1 VDFDFGTLP
10 LSLVRRVDRACDRF
24 EAEWRAGGRPAIEP
38 YLAEASAAEQPAL
51 LRALLAVEIEHR
63 RARGESP
70 TRAEYA
76 ARFPGWEGAA
86 CAAFDDQG
94 DPRCDSTAAYVPG
107 PAGSERRA
115 SAGSLPDRET
125 GDGSERERERGR
137 RRFDVLRPHAAGGLG
152 AVFVAHDR
160 ELNREVA
167 LKAMQDQHASDPFN
181 RRRFVFEAEVTG
193 TLEHPGI
200 VPVYSLGLD
209 GDGRPY
215 YAMRFIRGETLD
227 EALSRYHAAES
238 KAQAPGARGLG
249 LRQLLTRFVAVC
261 NAVAYAHSR
270 GVIHRD
276 LKPANI
282 MLGPYGETLV
292 VDWGLARS
300 TGRGVGVG
308 DGAPAPAAGLSGA
321 APTDDSSV
329 TQTGTRLGTP
339 SYMSPEQAAGRLD
352 LIGPASDVYGLGATL
367 YHLLTGRPPF
377 VGRDVALVLADVEKG
392 AFPPPRAVEPG
403 VPRPLESICLKAM
416 AVRPEDRYATP
427 DPLARDIERWLADEP
442 VSAHP
447 EPRLARTARWLRRH
461 KSWALAGA
469 VTLVLTAA
477 VSALAAL
484 NVARAYREQVRA
496 NQKAE
501 RRFGLAMAAIEQY
514 YAGASQD
521 LLLKQP
527 QFAVL
532 RKQLLG
538 TPREFYQKLS
548 AELEQEADR
557 GPEAQA
563 ELARAYFGL
572 AMLCASLG
580 EKEEALGALTQARD
594 VNEARHRSRPGDLSA
609 RSDLARSL
617 GYLGDLY
624 LEGGA
629 LSQAEDCYRK
639 SHEIREALCREN
651 PGDIDL
657 RFQFA
662 RSSRNFGRLFR
673 AQGRT
678 DDALGS
684 YQEARRIEADLVVR
698 HPSVSRHLFD
708 LARTCENIGWLY
720 RESGRLEACV
730 PALRDALEKYRRLDH
745 QSPGDRSYMDGLA
758 SCQTA
763 LGIALREAGEAD
775 QARRSAEDAEG
786 TLDRIGA
793 EVMVAEFQHH
803 RALNLQNLGY
813 LNLAAGRVAQAQ
825 DCFNRAVAIQ
835 LQLVHGDAAHLEYR
849 HDLGMMYEGL
859 GQVLSRDGKQRESLE
874 QFGQAIESLG
884 AAVVGNPR
892 ILYFRRSLA
901 RADGELEVASRTLAP
916 AVEQAAVFVRVAGVL
931 AACSASTAAIE
942 NESASHAATESRL
955 FADRAVASL
964 RSAIA
969 VGFRDLDQIRRDTRF
984 DALRSREDLRAL
996 LGSDTKQSSMAG
1008 PEAG

>member
-24 EAEWRAGGRPAIEP
+24 EAEWRACGRPAIEP
-38 YLAEASAAEQPAL
+38 YLAEASVPEQPAL
-51 LRALLAVEIEHR
+51 LRALLEVEIEHR

-76 ARFPGWEGAA
+76 ARFPGWEGVA
-86 CAAFDDQG
+86 CVAFE
-94 DPRCDSTAAYVPG
+94 DPVGSRCDSTVTFVPG
-107 PAGSERRA
+107 PAGSESRE
-115 SAGSLPDRET
+115 SAGSLPDRGN
-125 GDGSERERERGR
+125 GDGSERERER
-137 RRFDVLRPHAAGGLG
+137 RRFHVLRPHAAGGLG

-167 LKAMQDQHASDPFN
+167 LKAMRDQHANDPFN
-181 RRRFVFEAEVTG
+181 RRRFVLEAEVTG

-215 YAMRFIRGETLD
+215 YAMRLIRGETLG
-227 EALSRYHAAES
+227 EAISRYHAVES
-238 KAQAPGARGLG
+238 QVQAGGARWLA

-300 TGRGVGVG
+300 TGPGGG
-308 DGAPAPAAGLSGA
+308 DGASGA
-321 APTDDSSV
+321 GRSGAVPPDDSSV

-352 LIGPASDVYGLGATL
+352 LMGPASDVYGLGATL

-377 VGRDVALVLADVEKG
+377 VGRDVASVLADVERG
-392 AFPPPRAVEPG
+392 AFPPPRAVVPG
-403 VPRPLESICLKAM
+403 IPRPLESICLKAM

-427 DPLARDIERWLADEP
+427 EALARDIEHWLADEP
-442 VSAHP
+442 VSAHR
-447 EPRLARTARWLRRH
+447 EPRLARAARWLRRH

-469 VTLVLTAA
+469 VTLVLTTA
-477 VSALAAL
+477 VSALAA
-484 NVARAYREQVRA
+484 VAVTRAYRGQVRA
-496 NQKAE
+496 NQSAE
-501 RRFGLAMAAIEQY
+501 RRFGLAIAAIEQY
-514 YAGASQD
+514 YTGASQD

-527 QFAVL
+527 QFAAL

-548 AELEQEADR
+548 AELEEEADR
-557 GPEAQA
+557 NPEAQA

-594 VNEARHRSRPGDLSA
+594 VNEARRRLRPGDVSA
-609 RSDLARSL
+609 RSDLAQSL

-624 LEGGA
+624 LEGGGT

-639 SHEIREALCREN
+639 SHEIRAALCREN
-651 PGDIDL
+651 PGDVDL
-657 RFQFA
+657 RFQLA
-662 RSSRNFGRLFR
+662 RSHRNFGRLFR

-678 DDALGS
+678 DGAIGA
-684 YQEARRIEADLVVR
+684 YQEARRIEADLVLLR
-698 HPSVSRHLFD
+698 HPSVARHLFD
-708 LARTCENIGWLY
+708 LARTCENIGLLY
-720 RESGRLEACV
+720 RECGRLEDCV
-730 PALRDALEKYRRLDH
+730 LALRDALEKYRRLNR
-745 QSPGDRSYMDGLA
+745 QSRGDRSYMDGLA

-763 LGIALREAGEAD
+763 LGIALREAGQAD

-786 TLDRIGA
+786 TLDLIGA

-803 RALNLQNLGY
+803 RALNLQNLGH
-813 LNLAAGRVAQAQ
+813 LNLAAGRVAQAR

-835 LQLVHGDAAHLEYR
+835 LQLVQGDAAHLEYR

-859 GQVLSRDGKQRESLE
+859 GQVLSREGQRRESLE

-901 RADGELEVASRTLAP
+901 RAQGELEVASRTLAP
-916 AVEQAAVFVRVAGVL
+916 AVEQAGVFVRVAGVL
-931 AACSASTAAIE
+931 AACSAATAALE
-942 NESASHAATESRL
+942 NEPAGPTATESRL
-955 FADRAVASL
+955 FADGAVASL
-964 RSAIA
+964 RWAIV

-984 DALRSREDLRAL
+984 DSLRSGEELRAL
-996 LGSDTKQSSMAG
+996 LGGDAQ
-1008 PEAG
+1008 P